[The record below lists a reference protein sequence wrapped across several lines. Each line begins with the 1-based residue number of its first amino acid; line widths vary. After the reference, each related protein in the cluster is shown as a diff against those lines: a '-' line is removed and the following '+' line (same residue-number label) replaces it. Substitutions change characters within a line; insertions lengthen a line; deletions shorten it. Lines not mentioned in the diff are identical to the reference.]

1 MQKILPILLPA
12 LVLLLL
18 LAAILPA
25 APAIVK
31 VLLLALLLPGYFHT
45 DFLLG
50 ILAQNRPQSRQVKSE
65 AKRS

>member
-50 ILAQNRPQSRQVKSE
+50 ILA
-65 AKRS
+65 

>member
-1 MQKILPILLPA
+1 MQKILLAPLPA

-50 ILAQNRPQSRQVKSE
+50 ILA
-65 AKRS
+65 